1 MALLLFS
8 AFVNSRVL
16 VLLHLCKINNT
27 VDREIFTVKKEP
39 VVEVDEAQK
48 FTQLALRLWSREV
61 SDSLY
66 LIVQWSNALAA
77 DMVSE
82 ER

>member
-1 MALLLFS
+1 M
-8 AFVNSRVL
+8 
-16 VLLHLCKINNT
+16 
-27 VDREIFTVKKEP
+27 VKEL
-39 VVEVDEAQK
+39 VVEVDEAKK

-61 SDSLY
+61 SDGLY

-77 DMVSE
+77 DVVSE